1 MSILLIDAL
10 VAAVVV
16 SMVSLIGVFT
26 IANTRLSPERITPYF
41 LSLAAGAMI
50 GNALLHLIPEAY
62 EHIIDHPELGIGL
75 HIIAAMVIGGFF
87 TFFAIDLFLHSVGK
101 HDAHAIKPIG
111 FMVLVGDAL
120 ENFMDGIVIGSAFML
135 SPAAGIA
142 TTLAVIV
149 HEIPI
154 ELGDFAVLIHSGLNK
169 KKALLYNF
177 LSGLVSLVGVLLAF
191 FFGEHVANFPFYMGP
206 IAAGAFIYMVGSS
219 LVPAIRA
226 NQSSFSSGFVH
237 LLIALGGTGIM
248 TALLLLDHAH

>member
-26 IANTRLSPERITPYF
+26 IANSRLSPERITPYF

-75 HIIAAMVIGGFF
+75 HIVAAMVIGGFF

-154 ELGDFAVLIHSGLNK
+154 ELGDFAFNVTRDGQIQHKN
-169 KKALLYNF
+169 
-177 LSGLVSLVGVLLAF
+177 
-191 FFGEHVANFPFYMGP
+191 
-206 IAAGAFIYMVGSS
+206 
-219 LVPAIRA
+219 RA
-226 NQSSFSSGFVH
+226 MATGF
-237 LLIALGGTGIM
+237 
-248 TALLLLDHAH
+248 